1 MKAIIYNAI
10 TIVENDYVE
19 RVESWISWVLSFGN
33 DLMRIIMKEQ
43 FLPRD
48 AL

>member
-10 TIVENDYVE
+10 TIVENDYAG
-19 RVESWISWVLSFGN
+19 RVESWISWVLFGN

-43 FLPRD
+43 FFSM
-48 AL
+48 AG